1 MKRLLSLEPVLSA
14 GVVQAA
20 IALVVALGFHLTAGQ
35 SGAIEAATAG
45 LAALIMALSVRPFQV
60 PALTGA
66 LTAIGTLLVAFGVH
80 GVQPNL
86 VSSFNAALVAVLAI
100 VLRGHVTPVASL
112 PKPAAPGSAAAM

>member
-20 IALVVALGFHLTAGQ
+20 IALVVALGFTLTAGQ
-35 SGAIEAATAG
+35 SGAIEAAAAA

-66 LTAIGTLLVAFGVH
+66 LTAIGTLLVAYGVH
-80 GVQPNL
+80 GVTPGL
-86 VSSFNAALVAVLAI
+86 VSSFNAALVAVLALI
-100 VLRGHVTPVASL
+100 LRQHVTPNASL
-112 PKPAAPGSAAAM
+112 HAAAPASSNF